1 MLTAGSQQFSD
12 STIMERKKKKPPCYF
27 HSLEVVFTA
36 ISSNNLGELITQV
49 SLYLIAV
56 FIILPAMVGELQVP
70 EQTD

>member
-1 MLTAGSQQFSD
+1 M
-12 STIMERKKKKPPCYF
+12 PPCYF

-56 FIILPAMVGELQVP
+56 FIILPAMVGELQVL
-70 EQTD
+70 E